1 MTGPERSRRRPFV
14 PRVDLPDPSGG
25 PPVLKLRL
33 DVSGFAG
40 KKFFDVRRRTPLAP
54 KDGALEIDMD
64 AGDGRPIAVLP
75 YDAPALKLTATREN
89 DRLTVAVSAA
99 GEVSHPGNGVDTLTG
114 LDPDDTREKTLRA
127 VLRDG
132 LAPGIFAVRWRSQAK
147 RGRGERSGMYYFGV
161 QRAPPE
167 EVHGWS
173 GSPVH
178 ERDLGPWNRQRLG
191 RNALLASGL
200 ILIALA
206 AMVQRRPRS
215 G

>member
-1 MTGPERSRRRPFV
+1 MIRIFLIGLGSLMLVLWVMDLAQPRARYVSGEPEPGATIDAV
-14 PRVDLPDPSGG
+14 PRQVTIHLSE
-25 PPVLKLRL
+25 
-33 DVSGFAG
+33 
-40 KKFFDVRRRTPLAP
+40 PLAS
-54 KDGALEIDMD
+54 GSTIEVIQ
-64 AGDGRPIAVLP
+64 
-75 YDAPALKLTATREN
+75 
-89 DRLTVAVSAA
+89 TVAVSAA
-99 GEVSHPGNGVDTLTG
+99 GEVSHPGNGVDTLSG